1 MGKAF
6 FVIWGLFYFWYL
18 LYLFYLNYNL
28 DFASYAD
35 DTTPYIC
42 GQDFSSII
50 NVLEPNVNTLFNWFR
65 QNGLTAISGKSHF
78 LTSPY
83 KRRSLKIHDSIIT
96 SSSSEELLGVLIDS
110 ELTFHDH
117 ITRLC
122 SKANQ
127 KLSALAR
134 VSKYMTLPK
143 RRLLMS
149 SYITSQFNYCPLV
162 WMIHNRKLNKK
173 INKVHERA
181 LKIVYGDHNTSF
193 SELLNIDK
201 SVTIHQRNLQY
212 LLIEIYKVKKGISP
226 TIMNEIFQFFENP
239 VYELRSGVHL
249 PSRNSRT
256 VFFGT
261 ESIINLGAKLWNMV
275 PENVKSSEL
284 LSVFKSKIKYWKPN
298 HSPCRI
304 CKTCIDQVGF
314 IN

>member
-1 MGKAF
+1 MGPL
-6 FVIWGLFYFWYL
+6 LFLIFIAD
-18 LYLFYLNYNL
+18 LFYLNYDL

-42 GQDFSSII
+42 GQDFNSVI
-50 NVLEPNVNTLFNWFR
+50 NVLEPNVNTLLKWFR
-65 QNGLTAISGKSHF
+65 QNGLIANSSKSHF

-83 KRRSLKIHDSIIT
+83 ERRTLKIHDSIIT
-96 SSSSEELLGVLIDS
+96 SSSSEEHLGILIDS

-127 KLSALAR
+127 KLSALSR

-173 INKVHERA
+173 INKVHKKAFR
-181 LKIVYGDHNTSF
+181 IVHGDHKTNF

-201 SVTIHQRNLQY
+201 SVTIHHRNLQY
-212 LLIEIYKVKKGISP
+212 LLTKIIKLNRV
-226 TIMNEIFQFFENP
+226 
-239 VYELRSGVHL
+239 
-249 PSRNSRT
+249 SR
-256 VFFGT
+256 
-261 ESIINLGAKLWNMV
+261 
-275 PENVKSSEL
+275 
-284 LSVFKSKIKYWKPN
+284 
-298 HSPCRI
+298 
-304 CKTCIDQVGF
+304 QQ
-314 IN
+314 